1 MLSVVRIH
9 QPKLIFSKSV
19 SSELGNQCPLA
30 MRPALFTVSP
40 VLLAVP
46 RHALA

>member
-9 QPKLIFSKSV
+9 QPKLIFGKSV
-19 SSELGNQCPLA
+19 SSEPGNQCPLA
-30 MRPALFTVSP
+30 TRPALSTVSP
-40 VLLAVP
+40 VLLPVP